1 MNPVHWLFDKLYP
14 PIRFLYERIQGHA
27 WFDQLTP
34 NLWIG
39 GAPTYQ
45 RDYDFLVDNGIT
57 AVLDLRAEREDDVR
71 LLAHNNIDY
80 MRIEVLDVTVPPPEA
95 IDAGVDFIHR
105 HVQEGGVVLV
115 HCAKG
120 RGRSA
125 TLVAAYLMGYEG
137 QSFDE
142 ANDFMVAKRPLVNLQ
157 RRHESVLDS
166 WVGQFRA
173 RETPEPNPET
183 VTKA

>member
-39 GAPTYQ
+39 GAPTYE

-57 AVLDLRAEREDDVR
+57 AVLDLRAERKDDVER
-71 LLAHNNIDY
+71 LVQDGIDY
-80 MRIEVLDVTVPPPEA
+80 LRLAVLDVTVPPAET
-95 IDAGVDFIHR
+95 IDAGVEFIHK
-105 HVQEGGVVLV
+105 HVQSDGVVLV

-125 TLVAAYLMGYEG
+125 TLLAAYLMGYKG
-137 QSFDE
+137 QSFE
-142 ANDFMVAKRPLVNLQ
+142 EVNNFMVAKRPLVNLR
-157 RRHESVLDS
+157 RRHERVLNS

-173 RETPEPNPET
+173 HEAPEPNPEAMANT
-183 VTKA
+183 